1 MVDTIKDILNIEG
14 IVIRLIPKVSIS
26 MYSYNEHNKKLL
38 SRDNTT
44 LAYSDYH
51 KRDMIKETRV
61 NSLGG
66 KYLVTME
73 YGQGST
79 VMFNKRTCGVGD
91 TLEEAYEA
99 YRALD

>member
-1 MVDTIKDILNIEG
+1 MVCTIKDILNMGG
-14 IVIRLIPKVSIS
+14 IVIRLIPKESIS
-26 MYSYNEHNKKLL
+26 MYSYNDHNKKLL
-38 SRDNTT
+38 NRPNTV
-44 LAYSDYH
+44 LIYSDYH

-73 YGQGST
+73 YGQGRT

-91 TLEEAYEA
+91 TVEEAYEA
-99 YRALD
+99 YRALE